1 MISGGKSWA
10 SLVVSS
16 HKPLGWYNNRNFLVS
31 ASNKRKAYIW
41 GSQFQS
47 YLQYARLPDVPISLH
62 WYESNLISSFTVQGL
77 QLTVNLK
84 GGYMGLT
91 GQIHPNHMAENR
103 RHSDNSKGIG
113 VVLGSR
119 MAAGQSHKTEHYL
132 WFVWLLELP
141 IFFFFPFWCH
151 CELGFLS
158 LLLRSSINV
167 RAFQSQ
173 ETGDLVLTGHWWA
186 EWHWAVSFY
195 LSSSSFPFL
204 LNEVRNRGV
213 ARCLPALNTVIIF
226 YLLSCVDGVQHNCDM

>member
-77 QLTVNLK
+77 QPTVNLK

-141 IFFFFPFWCH
+141 IFFFSPSGAIVSWVFCHCSWEAALMSEHSRVRRQGIWFSQVTDEPNDIGQCHFTSLALAFPFC
-151 CELGFLS
+151 
-158 LLLRSSINV
+158 
-167 RAFQSQ
+167 
-173 ETGDLVLTGHWWA
+173 
-186 EWHWAVSFY
+186 
-195 LSSSSFPFL
+195 
-204 LNEVRNRGV
+204 
-213 ARCLPALNTVIIF
+213 
-226 YLLSCVDGVQHNCDM
+226 